1 MKKIFLVLFLLLMS
15 FGYGNNLNKYES
27 KRVFDK
33 FMDMMITANY
43 EKYKNDKEMARTFED
58 ADEAEEK
65 EYLTLFHDFVKN
77 NKYEVISV
85 DERANK
91 SILKVKAVYTSYD
104 KIPID
109 EYLKELGIASKEIG
123 VKDDESEL
131 TDRQTF
137 EVYKKLKEKFKNT
150 ARTSEKTIEV
160 YMNKK
165 NGLWDVN
172 IEENTALLTTMF
184 PVTTEFMELLTGN

>member
-1 MKKIFLVLFLLLMS
+1 MKKIFLLLFLLLMS
-15 FGYGNNLNKYES
+15 FGYGKNLDKYES

-33 FMDMMITANY
+33 VMDLMITANY
-43 EKYKNDKEMARTFED
+43 EKYKNDKEMVRIFED

-65 EYLTLFHDFVKN
+65 EYLTLLHDFVRN

-85 DERANK
+85 EESSNK

-104 KIPID
+104 QIPID
-109 EYLKELGIASKEIG
+109 EYLNEMGIASKEAG
-123 VKDDESEL
+123 VKGDEGQITVL
-131 TDRQTF
+131 QTAKI
-137 EVYKKLKEKFKNT
+137 YKKLKEKFKNS

>member
-1 MKKIFLVLFLLLMS
+1 MKKIFLLLFLLLMS
-15 FGYGNNLNKYES
+15 FGYGKNLDKYES

-33 FMDMMITANY
+33 VMDLMITANY
-43 EKYKNDKEMARTFED
+43 EKYKNDKEMVRIFED

-65 EYLTLFHDFVKN
+65 EYLTLLHDFVRN

-85 DERANK
+85 EESSNK

-104 KIPID
+104 QIPID
-109 EYLKELGIASKEIG
+109 EYLNEMGIASKEAG
-123 VKDDESEL
+123 VKGDEGQITVL
-131 TDRQTF
+131 QTAKI
-137 EVYKKLKEKFKNT
+137 YKKLKEKFKNS

-165 NGLWDVN
+165 KGLWDVDLD
-172 IEENTALLTTMF
+172 ENPALLITMF
-184 PVTTEFMELLTGN
+184 PVTTEFMELVTEN